1 VAAPVTTAPD
11 LNQFTGYL
19 LRRAFVKA
27 VGAARACIPESSHV
41 REAAVMAI
49 LRERGAISQRSLA
62 DVTHVNRT
70 LIVKLVDELE
80 TKGWVVRERNPGDR
94 RSYALRLTALGASA
108 LDDLQADLD
117 RGEAELTKPLT
128 SAERKRL
135 KHLLRLLLADDPSVG
150 VDVLAERSGYL
161 IAHAHRLLRGWA
173 ETRLQSLELH
183 PRDFG
188 LLSALGRDEPCSQ
201 SHLAASLG
209 VTPPAVLMLVDELEA
224 KGLLTRLRNSAD
236 RRANDVTLTREGRQR
251 LRAAR
256 VAAAGLQAQS
266 VARLGEEGDV
276 ELRRLLAKLLQP
288 ELGTPSTTAQPPQ
301 DPTHASL

>member
-1 VAAPVTTAPD
+1 
-11 LNQFTGYL
+11 
-19 LRRAFVKA
+19 
-27 VGAARACIPESSHV
+27 
-41 REAAVMAI
+41 M
-49 LRERGAISQRSLA
+49 
-62 DVTHVNRT
+62 
-70 LIVKLVDELE
+70 
-80 TKGWVVRERNPGDR
+80 
-94 RSYALRLTALGASA
+94 
-108 LDDLQADLD
+108 
-117 RGEAELTKPLT
+117 T
-128 SAERKRL
+128 SAERQRL
-135 KHLLRLLLADDPSVG
+135 KHLLRRLLADDPSVG
-150 VDVLAERSGYL
+150 VGVLAERSGYL

-256 VAAAGLQAQS
+256 LAAAGLQAQS

-276 ELRRLLAKLLQP
+276 ELRRLLTKLLQP